1 MPLRLPPADVYRA
14 PFVEPIGHLAMQ
26 AAQADQ
32 AIISLCA
39 AVPFDGSPSQM
50 KPSET
55 EVLLRNWT
63 DKSRAFVTSRLKLIS
78 NPELREQASQSI
90 ARFERLRNARNRVI
104 HDAVEVGIDFD
115 GTTHSLAV
123 EFRKGEGVFLH
134 TVTAEQIAALA
145 CEVYELNQDLKFIL
159 SSVRDSGPAT

>member
-1 MPLRLPPADVYRA
+1 
-14 PFVEPIGHLAMQ
+14 MQ